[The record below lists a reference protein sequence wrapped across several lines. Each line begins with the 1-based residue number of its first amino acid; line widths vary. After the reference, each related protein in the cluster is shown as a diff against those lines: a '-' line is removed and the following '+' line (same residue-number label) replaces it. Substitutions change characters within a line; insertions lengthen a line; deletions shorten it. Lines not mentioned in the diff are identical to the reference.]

1 MISIPVDV
9 VGECLSCSLIGSVEA
24 IGLVTITLT
33 SDFGTV
39 MFGFTVSTPLLTIR
53 CSVVVPWTGFLVGV
67 TVFVILADVIGLFTG
82 ISVEERVESLEV
94 GLKVGL
100 KVVFGAVVRFVEC
113 GGLGVRARLFLVV
126 VFVSFFLRVVKVV
139 TLLRVGVTL
148 GVFDLL
154 FVTVTVVGSVP

>member
-1 MISIPVDV
+1 MLGV
-9 VGECLSCSLIGSVEA
+9 
-24 IGLVTITLT
+24 
-33 SDFGTV
+33 
-39 MFGFTVSTPLLTIR
+39 TVSTPLLTIR
-53 CSVVVPWTGFLVGV
+53 GSVVVSWTGFLVGV
-67 TVFVILADVIGLFTG
+67 TFFVILADVVGLFAG
-82 ISVEERVESLEV
+82 ISVEERVESLE
-94 GLKVGL
+94 VGL

>member
-53 CSVVVPWTGFLVGV
+53 GSVVVPWTGFLVGV

-94 GLKVGL
+94 GLKVVL
-100 KVVFGAVVRFVEC
+100 GAVVRFVEC
-113 GGLGVRARLFLVV
+113 GGLGVRVRLFLVV

>member
-53 CSVVVPWTGFLVGV
+53 GSVVVSWTGFLVGV
-67 TVFVILADVIGLFTG
+67 TVFVILVDVIGLFAG
-82 ISVEERVESLEV
+82 ILVEERVESLE
-94 GLKVGL
+94 VGL

>member
-39 MFGFTVSTPLLTIR
+39 MLGVTVSTPLLTIR
-53 CSVVVPWTGFLVGV
+53 GSVVVSWTGFLVGV
-67 TVFVILADVIGLFTG
+67 TFFVILADVIGLFAG

-94 GLKVGL
+94 DL

>member
-39 MFGFTVSTPLLTIR
+39 MLGVTVSTPLLTIR
-53 CSVVVPWTGFLVGV
+53 GSVVVSWTGFLVGV
-67 TVFVILADVIGLFTG
+67 TFFVILADVVGLFAG
-82 ISVEERVESLEV
+82 ISVEERVESLE
-94 GLKVGL
+94 VGL

>member
-39 MFGFTVSTPLLTIR
+39 MLGVTVSTPLLTIR
-53 CSVVVPWTGFLVGV
+53 GSVVVSWTGFLVGV
-67 TVFVILADVIGLFTG
+67 TFFVILADVIGLFAG
-82 ISVEERVESLEV
+82 ISVDERVESLE
-94 GLKVGL
+94 VGL

-113 GGLGVRARLFLVV
+113 GGLGVRVRLFLVV

>member
-53 CSVVVPWTGFLVGV
+53 GSVVVPWTGFLVGV

-82 ISVEERVESLEV
+82 ISVEERVESLE
-94 GLKVGL
+94 VGL

-154 FVTVTVVGSVP
+154 FVTITVVGSVP

>member
-39 MFGFTVSTPLLTIR
+39 MLGVTVSTPLLTIR
-53 CSVVVPWTGFLVGV
+53 GSVVVSWTGFLVGV
-67 TVFVILADVIGLFTG
+67 TFFVILADVIGLFAG
-82 ISVEERVESLEV
+82 ISVEERVESLE
-94 GLKVGL
+94 VGL

>member
-53 CSVVVPWTGFLVGV
+53 GSVVVPWTGFLVGV

-82 ISVEERVESLEV
+82 ISVEERVESLE
-94 GLKVGL
+94 VGL

-139 TLLRVGVTL
+139 TLLRVGITL

>member
-39 MFGFTVSTPLLTIR
+39 MLGVTVSTPLLTVMG
-53 CSVVVPWTGFLVGV
+53 SVVVSWTGFLVGV
-67 TVFVILADVIGLFTG
+67 TFFVILADVIGLFAG
-82 ISVEERVESLEV
+82 ISVEERVESLE
-94 GLKVGL
+94 VGL

>member
-1 MISIPVDV
+1 MDV

-39 MFGFTVSTPLLTIR
+39 MLGVTVSTPLLTIR
-53 CSVVVPWTGFLVGV
+53 GLVVVSWTGFLVGV
-67 TVFVILADVIGLFTG
+67 TFFVILADVIGLFAG
-82 ISVEERVESLEV
+82 ISVEERVESLE
-94 GLKVGL
+94 VGL

>member
-39 MFGFTVSTPLLTIR
+39 MLGVTVSTPLLTIR
-53 CSVVVPWTGFLVGV
+53 GSVVVSWTGFLVGV
-67 TVFVILADVIGLFTG
+67 TFFVILADVIGLFAST
-82 ISVEERVESLEV
+82 SVEERVESLE
-94 GLKVGL
+94 VGL

-154 FVTVTVVGSVP
+154 FVTVTVVGSVL

>member
-39 MFGFTVSTPLLTIR
+39 MLGVTVSTPLLTIR
-53 CSVVVPWTGFLVGV
+53 GSVVVSWTGFLVGV
-67 TVFVILADVIGLFTG
+67 TFFVILADVIGLFAG
-82 ISVEERVESLEV
+82 ISVKERVESLE
-94 GLKVGL
+94 VGL

>member
-39 MFGFTVSTPLLTIR
+39 MLGVTVSTPLLTIR
-53 CSVVVPWTGFLVGV
+53 GSVVVSWTGFLVSV
-67 TVFVILADVIGLFTG
+67 TFFVILADVIGLFAG
-82 ISVEERVESLEV
+82 ISVEERVESLE
-94 GLKVGL
+94 VGL

>member
-1 MISIPVDV
+1 MDV

-39 MFGFTVSTPLLTIR
+39 MLGVTVSTPLLTIR
-53 CSVVVPWTGFLVGV
+53 GSVVVSWTGFLVGV
-67 TVFVILADVIGLFTG
+67 TFFVILADVVGLFAG
-82 ISVEERVESLEV
+82 ISVEERVESLE
-94 GLKVGL
+94 VGL

>member
-53 CSVVVPWTGFLVGV
+53 GSVVVSWTGFLVGV
-67 TVFVILADVIGLFTG
+67 TVFVILADVIGLFAG
-82 ISVEERVESLEV
+82 ILVEERVESLE
-94 GLKVGL
+94 VGL

>member
-33 SDFGTV
+33 SDFRTV
-39 MFGFTVSTPLLTIR
+39 MLGVTVSTPSLTIR
-53 CSVVVPWTGFLVGV
+53 GSVVVSWTGFLVGV
-67 TVFVILADVIGLFTG
+67 TFFVNLADVIGLFAG
-82 ISVEERVESLEV
+82 ISVKERVESLE
-94 GLKVGL
+94 VGL

-154 FVTVTVVGSVP
+154 FVTITVVGSVP

>member
-39 MFGFTVSTPLLTIR
+39 MLGVTVSTPLLTIR
-53 CSVVVPWTGFLVGV
+53 GSVVVSWTGFLVGV
-67 TVFVILADVIGLFTG
+67 TFFVILADVIGLFAG
-82 ISVEERVESLEV
+82 ISVEERVESLE
-94 GLKVGL
+94 VGL

-148 GVFDLL
+148 GVFYLL

>member
-39 MFGFTVSTPLLTIR
+39 MLGVTVSTPLLTIR
-53 CSVVVPWTGFLVGV
+53 GSVVVSWTGLLVGV
-67 TVFVILADVIGLFTG
+67 TFFVILADVIGLFAG
-82 ISVEERVESLEV
+82 ISVEERVESLE
-94 GLKVGL
+94 VGL

>member
-39 MFGFTVSTPLLTIR
+39 MLGVTVSTPLLTIR
-53 CSVVVPWTGFLVGV
+53 GSVVVSWTGFLVGV
-67 TVFVILADVIGLFTG
+67 TFFVILADVIGLFAG

-94 GLKVGL
+94 DL

-154 FVTVTVVGSVP
+154 FVTVTVVGSVL

>member
-53 CSVVVPWTGFLVGV
+53 GSVVVSWTGFLVGV
-67 TVFVILADVIGLFTG
+67 TVFVILVDVIGLFAG
-82 ISVEERVESLEV
+82 ILVEERVESLE
-94 GLKVGL
+94 VGL

-126 VFVSFFLRVVKVV
+126 AFVSFFLRVVKVV

>member
-9 VGECLSCSLIGSVEA
+9 VGECLSCSMIGSVEA

-39 MFGFTVSTPLLTIR
+39 MLGVTVSTPLLTIR
-53 CSVVVPWTGFLVGV
+53 GSVVVSWTGFLVGV
-67 TVFVILADVIGLFTG
+67 TFFVILADVIGLFAG
-82 ISVEERVESLEV
+82 ISVKERVESLE
-94 GLKVGL
+94 VGL

>member
-33 SDFGTV
+33 SDFRTV
-39 MFGFTVSTPLLTIR
+39 MLGVTVSTPSLTIR
-53 CSVVVPWTGFLVGV
+53 GSVVVSWTGFLVGV
-67 TVFVILADVIGLFTG
+67 TFFVNLADVIGLFAG
-82 ISVEERVESLEV
+82 ISVKERVESLE
-94 GLKVGL
+94 VGL

>member
-39 MFGFTVSTPLLTIR
+39 MLGVTVSTPLLTIR
-53 CSVVVPWTGFLVGV
+53 GSVVVSWTGFLVGV
-67 TVFVILADVIGLFTG
+67 TFFVILADVIGLFAG
-82 ISVEERVESLEV
+82 ISVEQRVESLE
-94 GLKVGL
+94 VGL

-113 GGLGVRARLFLVV
+113 GGLGVRVRLFLVV

>member
-39 MFGFTVSTPLLTIR
+39 MLGVTVSTPLLTIR
-53 CSVVVPWTGFLVGV
+53 GSVVVSWTGFLVGV
-67 TVFVILADVIGLFTG
+67 TFFVILADVIGLFAG
-82 ISVEERVESLEV
+82 ISVEERVESLE
-94 GLKVGL
+94 VGL

-154 FVTVTVVGSVP
+154 FVNVTVVGSVP

>member
-9 VGECLSCSLIGSVEA
+9 VGECLSCSMIGSVEA

-53 CSVVVPWTGFLVGV
+53 GSVVVPWTGFLVGV

-82 ISVEERVESLEV
+82 ISVEERVESLE
-94 GLKVGL
+94 VGL

>member
-39 MFGFTVSTPLLTIR
+39 MLGVTVSTPLLTIMG
-53 CSVVVPWTGFLVGV
+53 SVVVSWTGFLVGV
-67 TVFVILADVIGLFTG
+67 TFFVILVDVIGLFAG
-82 ISVEERVESLEV
+82 ISVEERVESLE
-94 GLKVGL
+94 VGL

>member
-39 MFGFTVSTPLLTIR
+39 MLGVTVSTPLLTIR
-53 CSVVVPWTGFLVGV
+53 GSVVVSWTGFLVGV
-67 TVFVILADVIGLFTG
+67 TFFVILADVIGLFAG
-82 ISVEERVESLEV
+82 ISVGERVESLE
-94 GLKVGL
+94 VGL

-113 GGLGVRARLFLVV
+113 GGLGVRVRLFLVV

>member
-53 CSVVVPWTGFLVGV
+53 GSVVVPWTGFLVGV

-82 ISVEERVESLEV
+82 ISVEERVESLE
-94 GLKVGL
+94 VGL

>member
-1 MISIPVDV
+1 MDV

-39 MFGFTVSTPLLTIR
+39 MLGVTVSTPLLTIR
-53 CSVVVPWTGFLVGV
+53 GSVVVSWTGFLVGV
-67 TVFVILADVIGLFTG
+67 TFFVILADVIGLFAG
-82 ISVEERVESLEV
+82 ISVEERVESLE
-94 GLKVGL
+94 VGL

>member
-39 MFGFTVSTPLLTIR
+39 MLGVTVSTPLLTIR
-53 CSVVVPWTGFLVGV
+53 GSVVVSWTGFLVGV
-67 TVFVILADVIGLFTG
+67 TFFVILADVIGLFAG
-82 ISVEERVESLEV
+82 ISVEERVESLE
-94 GLKVGL
+94 VGL

-154 FVTVTVVGSVP
+154 FVTVTVVGSVL

>member
-39 MFGFTVSTPLLTIR
+39 MFGLTVSTPLLTIR
-53 CSVVVPWTGFLVGV
+53 GSVVVPWTGFLVGV

-82 ISVEERVESLEV
+82 ISVEERVESLE
-94 GLKVGL
+94 VGL

>member
-9 VGECLSCSLIGSVEA
+9 VGECLSCSLIGYVEA

-39 MFGFTVSTPLLTIR
+39 MLGVTVSTPLLTIR
-53 CSVVVPWTGFLVGV
+53 GSVVVSWTGFLVGV
-67 TVFVILADVIGLFTG
+67 TFFVILADVIGLFAG
-82 ISVEERVESLEV
+82 ISVEERVESLE
-94 GLKVGL
+94 VGL

>member
-9 VGECLSCSLIGSVEA
+9 VGERLSCSLIGSVEA

-39 MFGFTVSTPLLTIR
+39 MLGVTVSTPLLTIR
-53 CSVVVPWTGFLVGV
+53 GSVVVSWTGFLVGV
-67 TVFVILADVIGLFTG
+67 TFFVILADVIGLFAG
-82 ISVEERVESLEV
+82 ISVEERVESLE
-94 GLKVGL
+94 VGL

-154 FVTVTVVGSVP
+154 FVTVTVVGSVL

>member
-39 MFGFTVSTPLLTIR
+39 MLGVTVSTPLLTIMG
-53 CSVVVPWTGFLVGV
+53 SVVVSWTGFLVGV
-67 TVFVILADVIGLFTG
+67 TFFVILADVIGLFAG
-82 ISVEERVESLEV
+82 ISVEERVESLE
-94 GLKVGL
+94 VGL

>member
-39 MFGFTVSTPLLTIR
+39 MLGVTVSTPLLTIR
-53 CSVVVPWTGFLVGV
+53 GSVVVSWTGLLVGV
-67 TVFVILADVIGLFTG
+67 TFFVILADVIGLFAG
-82 ISVEERVESLEV
+82 ISVEERVESLE
-94 GLKVGL
+94 VGL

-154 FVTVTVVGSVP
+154 FVTVTVVGSVL

>member
-39 MFGFTVSTPLLTIR
+39 MLGVTVSTPLLTIR
-53 CSVVVPWTGFLVGV
+53 GSVVVSWTGFLVGV
-67 TVFVILADVIGLFTG
+67 TFFVILADVIGLFAG
-82 ISVEERVESLEV
+82 ISVEERVESLE
-94 GLKVGL
+94 VGL

-113 GGLGVRARLFLVV
+113 GGLGVRVRLFLVV

>member
-39 MFGFTVSTPLLTIR
+39 MLGVTVSTPLLTIR
-53 CSVVVPWTGFLVGV
+53 GSVVVSWTGFLVGV
-67 TVFVILADVIGLFTG
+67 TFFVILADVIGLFAG
-82 ISVEERVESLEV
+82 ISVEERVESLE
-94 GLKVGL
+94 VGL

-113 GGLGVRARLFLVV
+113 GGLGVRVRLFLVV

-148 GVFDLL
+148 GVFDLI

>member
-94 GLKVGL
+94 GLKV
-100 KVVFGAVVRFVEC
+100 VFGAVVRFVEC